1 MSLKNKSKDEHVHTN
16 NEEKI
21 VIGMVGLGYVGLPVA
36 LGFSKKYSVIGY
48 DVSPKRV
55 QTLSNFEDYTGEV
68 TGEQLK
74 NSGIVFTT
82 DEKKLNQCSFI
93 IVAVPTPIS
102 TSKEPDLTYL
112 KNASA
117 VIGKNLSKD
126 AVVVYESTVYPG
138 ATEEVCIPILEAH
151 SGLQA
156 GKDFFVGYSPER
168 INPGDKEHTFEVVNK
183 VVSAQDEKT
192 LEKVYQ
198 LYQSVITAQVVKAS
212 TIKVA
217 EASKILENTQRDI
230 NIALMNEVSLIFNKL
245 GIDTFAAI
253 EAASSKWNFI
263 PFHPGLVGGHCI
275 GVDPYYLI
283 HKSKAAGYI
292 PHFLSAARE
301 INDFMPEY
309 IVTSLLKEAVLQKK
323 NPNDLVITVMGVT
336 FKPDIPDIRNS
347 KAIEIIE
354 ELQNLGLKVQV
365 CDPHVKKEQ
374 FASEAL
380 IDLKKL
386 DQLEKADV
394 LLIAVPHSAF
404 ITLPVNIFKDLL
416 KDRKG
421 IIMDIKGL
429 LSSSELGDDIVLWK
443 L

>member
-1 MSLKNKSKDEHVHTN
+1 MPL
-16 NEEKI
+16 EKI
-21 VIGMVGLGYVGLPVA
+21 RKDSTKAEETILGVVGLGYVGLPVA
-36 LGFSKKYSVIGY
+36 MGFSEKYTVIGY

-55 QTLSNFEDYTGEV
+55 QTLSSFEDYTGEISS
-68 TGEQLK
+68 EQLK
-74 NSGIVFTT
+74 NSGIVFTN
-82 DEKKLNQCSFI
+82 DEKKLKQCSFI

-102 TSKEPDLTYL
+102 AGNEPDLTYL

-117 VIGKNLSKD
+117 AIGRNLSKD
-126 AVVVYESTVYPG
+126 AIVVYESTVYPG
-138 ATEEVCIPILEAH
+138 ATEEVCIPILEAQ

-168 INPGDKEHTFEVVNK
+168 INPGDREHTFKVVNK

-192 LEKVYQ
+192 LEKVHQ
-198 LYQSVITAQVVKAS
+198 LYQSVITAQVFKAS

-230 NIALMNEVSLIFNKL
+230 NIAFMNEVSLIFNKL

-263 PFHPGLVGGHCI
+263 PFQPGLVGGHCI

-283 HKSKAAGYI
+283 HKSKTAGYI

-323 NPNDLVITVMGVT
+323 NPDSLVITVMGVT

-347 KAIEIIE
+347 KTLEIVND
-354 ELQNLGLKVQV
+354 LQNLGLKVQV

-374 FASEAL
+374 FAREAN
-380 IDLKKL
+380 IDLKEL

-394 LLIAVPHSAF
+394 LILAVPHSAF
-404 ITLPVNIFKDLL
+404 TSLSANTFKNLL
-416 KDRKG
+416 KDKKG